1 MSPEDT
7 IIPPEND
14 LPDSETEFFLV
25 ETEILVT
32 DEDLIESELWEA
44 VPDREPAPFIAGTF
58 DADDMQ
64 ANLSVVAVANA
75 GDLQANLSAVGFAKT
90 EWFES
95 IGSAVGVAVVDGDAE
110 ISTSATPLV
119 ITKGDTDFHQA
130 YASAVIAGGT
140 VRVHQGG
147 SPLMIAKKLKVKQG
161 GSAVMVA
168 GDAKVKRS
176 FIGILFSRHTELS
189 ENSKVLVT
197 GTGATIIS
205 AALIGGL
212 ALIAYSVF
220 GGFGGGKRR

>member
-32 DEDLIESELWEA
+32 DEDPIESELWEA
-44 VPDREPAPFIAGTF
+44 LPDREPAPFIAGTF

-110 ISTSATPLV
+110 ISTSATPFV

-220 GGFGGGKRR
+220 GGFGRNHD